1 MNVLFSFVGILRLY
15 EFVFNV
21 FSVNSDVDVWMCECV
36 CMCVYMFECTCIQVY
51 SLFTC
56 IDFTVK
62 I

>member
-1 MNVLFSFVGILRLY
+1 MCFSLLLAFYGLN
-15 EFVFNV
+15 EFVLNV
-21 FSVNSDVDVWMCECV
+21 FSVNSDVYMCV

>member
-1 MNVLFSFVGILRLY
+1 MCFSLLLAFYGCMILYLTCFMSIRMC
-15 EFVFNV
+15 
-21 FSVNSDVDVWMCECV
+21 MCECV